1 MHVGRGHNI
10 LPAMIVKLV
19 NPGQSLLPKK
29 CVSRIVVAQTGK
41 ATSPAIVRTT
51 PDLRLWSRLRGRA
64 FRFTQLPL
72 PAKRMQRRETIER
85 MIGNAKSGKAALLGT
100 RLAADIGGT
109 FTDVAAFREGTG
121 ELFYGKSLSTP
132 QRLVDGITHGVEKAG
147 VGYAEADIFL
157 HGSTIVI
164 NTMLE
169 RTGAKTAL
177 LITRGFRDIYE
188 IGRINRPD
196 AYNLFFRKHVPL
208 VKRSLRYEVPE
219 RLTAEGDVDT
229 PLDEAAVHKVCDE
242 LVALDIEAV
251 AIILLHSY
259 RNNAHEERVR
269 TIVQQRLPK
278 AFVSCSNELSQEYR
292 EFERCSTVV
301 ANAFVGPRVRDY
313 ITGIDNHL
321 VKGGF
326 KGSFL
331 LVQSSGGLYESA
343 QAKTQCIRMLESGP
357 AAGVIGA
364 RALCNALGLD
374 DAIGFDMG
382 GTTAKAGVIYRGEA
396 LTTGAALV
404 GGYNEALPVQIS
416 MIDIFEVG
424 TGGGSIARVDAG
436 GALSVGPQ
444 SAGAMPGPAC
454 YGLGG
459 TEPTVTD
466 ANLLLGRLDP
476 NRFLGGEMKLDI
488 EAAKRVVASRIA
500 EPLGISTIE
509 AAEGILR
516 IAATS
521 MSYAVKGVSTE
532 RGLDAAAFP
541 LIAYGGAGP
550 LHASAVAREIGAPKV
565 IVPRSPG
572 HFCAFGMLF
581 SDLRYDYVR
590 TAPMRLAEAS
600 FTDIEALYAGMIAE
614 GMKALEGSDVPIAE
628 TLVARS
634 ADMRYVGQEHSVTI
648 DLSTQL
654 FATEDRGAIKKQ
666 FDDVHLLRYGT
677 CAPNEHA
684 EIVSLRTTVTGV
696 MKKPALA
703 KIARGEAIPPKAA
716 HLAPREVYF
725 TELGRAVTTPI
736 YLRDALLSGNR
747 IAGPALV
754 EEHASTTVVL
764 PGDALEVDDFG
775 NLVIAIG
782 RSR

>member
-1 MHVGRGHNI
+1 MEFFGQM
-10 LPAMIVKLV
+10 AV
-19 NPGQSLLPKK
+19 NT
-29 CVSRIVVAQTGK
+29 AQG
-41 ATSPAIVRTT
+41 S
-51 PDLRLWSRLRGRA
+51 
-64 FRFTQLPL
+64 
-72 PAKRMQRRETIER
+72 
-85 MIGNAKSGKAALLGT
+85 AALLGT

-109 FTDVAAFREGTG
+109 FTDVAAFREDTG

-132 QRLVDGITHGVEKAG
+132 HKLVEGITHGVDKAG
-147 VGYAEADIFL
+147 VGFAEADIFL

-177 LITRGFRDIYE
+177 LITKGFRDIYE

-196 AYNLFFRKHVPL
+196 AYNLFFRKHQPL
-208 VKRSLRYEVPE
+208 VKRSLRFEVPE
-219 RLTAEGDVDT
+219 RLTAEGEVDT
-229 PLDEAAVHKVCDE
+229 PLDEAAVNRICDE
-242 LVALDIEAV
+242 LVALGIEAV
-251 AIILLHSY
+251 GIILLHSY

-269 TIVQQRLPK
+269 AIVQKRLPF

-313 ITGIDNHL
+313 ITGIDEHL
-321 VKGGF
+321 AKGGF

-364 RALCNALGLD
+364 RALCNAIGLA

-382 GTTAKAGVIYRGEA
+382 GTTAKAGVIYRGDA

-424 TGGGSIARVDAG
+424 TGGGSIARVDHG

-444 SAGAMPGPAC
+444 SAGAAPGPAC

-466 ANLLLGRLDP
+466 ANLVLGRLDP
-476 NRFLGGEMKLDI
+476 HRFLGGEMKLDV
-488 EAAKRVVASRIA
+488 AAATKAIKERVADK
-500 EPLGISTIE
+500 LGISVIA

-521 MSYAVKGVSTE
+521 MSWAVKGVSTE

-550 LHASAVAREIGAPKV
+550 LHASAVAREIGTPKV

-600 FTDIEALYAGMIAE
+600 FADIEKLFAGMTAE
-614 GMKALEGSDVPIAE
+614 GMKALEGSDVA
-628 TLVARS
+628 TADVVVSRA

-648 DLSTQL
+648 DLPTVY
-654 FATEDRGAIKKQ
+654 FEKEDRGAIKKH
-666 FDDVHLLRYGT
+666 FDDVHQLRYGT
-677 CAPNEHA
+677 CAPNEPA

-703 KIARGEAIPPKAA
+703 KIARGEKTPPRAA
-716 HLAPREVYF
+716 HLASREVHF
-725 TELGRAVTTPI
+725 SELGKAVTTPVF
-736 YLRDALLSGNR
+736 LRDPLVAGNR
-747 IAGPALV
+747 IEGPALV

-775 NLVIAIG
+775 NLVITIG